1 MSKKQKYS
9 QNNDNVQQLTIWDE
23 QDDYQDSM
31 DDQGFAESSR
41 DIDDDNS
48 KRELITLK
56 LFQDVIIKQN
66 PDDSVMKDFAEYVL
80 SPLLKA
86 SIGVTAKGGK
96 WIEEKLAEPFSAV
109 IPEGRLHE
117 IPCIYEG
124 PDLAVVAKSCG
135 ISETEVIQIH
145 SEKIYHVY
153 FLGFL
158 PGFAYM
164 GLTDERITISRKEKP
179 VTIQAGDIGLA
190 GNQTGIYPSTSPGG
204 WQIIG
209 RTNTIPHFRAGDR
222 VRFIPVT
229 T

>member
-1 MSKKQKYS
+1 MNPQIYEIGDSALSIEFGNEISESVHEEVMRRFYQFQSFPLPGTLDLIPAYAS
-9 QNNDNVQQLTIWDE
+9 LTIVFDLGKVA
-23 QDDYQDSM
+23 SRF
-31 DDQGFAESSR
+31 QGLAGMK
-41 DIDDDNS
+41 N
-48 KRELITLK
+48 LIE
-56 LFQDVIIKQN
+56 
-66 PDDSVMKDFAEYVL
+66 A
-80 SPLLKA
+80 
-86 SIGVTAKGGK
+86 
-96 WIEEKLAEPFSAV
+96 KLAEPFSAV
-109 IPEGRLHE
+109 ILEGRLHE

-124 PDLAVVAKSCG
+124 PDLAAVAKSCG
-135 ISETEVIQIH
+135 LSETEVIQIH
-145 SEKIYHVY
+145 SEKTYHVY

-222 VRFIPVT
+222 VCFIPVT

>member
-1 MSKKQKYS
+1 MNPQIYEIGDSALSIEFGNEISKSVHEEVMRRFYQFQSFPLPGTLDLIPAYAS
-9 QNNDNVQQLTIWDE
+9 LTIVFDLGKVA
-23 QDDYQDSM
+23 SRF
-31 DDQGFAESSR
+31 QGLAGMK
-41 DIDDDNS
+41 N
-48 KRELITLK
+48 LIE
-56 LFQDVIIKQN
+56 
-66 PDDSVMKDFAEYVL
+66 A
-80 SPLLKA
+80 
-86 SIGVTAKGGK
+86 
-96 WIEEKLAEPFSAV
+96 KLAEPFSAV

-145 SEKIYHVY
+145 SEKTYHVY

-164 GLTDERITISRKEKP
+164 GLTDERITVSRKEKP

>member
-1 MSKKQKYS
+1 MNPQIYEIGDSALSIEFGNEISESLHKEVMRRFYQFQSFPLPGTLDLIPAYAS
-9 QNNDNVQQLTIWDE
+9 LTIVFDLGKVA
-23 QDDYQDSM
+23 SRF
-31 DDQGFAESSR
+31 QGLAGMK
-41 DIDDDNS
+41 N
-48 KRELITLK
+48 LIE
-56 LFQDVIIKQN
+56 
-66 PDDSVMKDFAEYVL
+66 A
-80 SPLLKA
+80 
-86 SIGVTAKGGK
+86 
-96 WIEEKLAEPFSAV
+96 KLAEPFSAV

-135 ISETEVIQIH
+135 LSETEVIQIH
-145 SEKIYHVY
+145 SGKTYHVY

-164 GLTDERITISRKEKP
+164 GLTDERITVSRKEKP

>member
-1 MSKKQKYS
+1 MNPQIYELGDSA
-9 QNNDNVQQLTIWDE
+9 LTIE
-23 QDDYQDSM
+23 FGNEIS
-31 DDQGFAESSR
+31 
-41 DIDDDNS
+41 
-48 KRELITLK
+48 
-56 LFQDVIIKQN
+56 
-66 PDDSVMKDFAEYVL
+66 DSVHEEVMRRFYQFQSFPLPGTLDLIPAYASLTIVFDLGKVASRFQGLAGMKSL
-80 SPLLKA
+80 
-86 SIGVTAKGGK
+86 
-96 WIEEKLAEPFSAV
+96 IEEKLAESFSAV

-124 PDLAVVAKSCG
+124 PDLASVAKSCG
-135 ISETEVIQIH
+135 LSETEVIQIH

-164 GLTDERITISRKEKP
+164 GLTDERITVSRKEKP

-209 RTNTIPHFRAGDR
+209 RTKTIPHFKAGDR

-229 T
+229 V

>member
-1 MSKKQKYS
+1 MNPQIYEIGDSALSIEFGNEISESVHEEVMRRFYQFQSFPLPGTLDLIPAYAS
-9 QNNDNVQQLTIWDE
+9 LTIVFDLGKVA
-23 QDDYQDSM
+23 SRF
-31 DDQGFAESSR
+31 QGLAG
-41 DIDDDNS
+41 
-48 KRELITLK
+48 
-56 LFQDVIIKQN
+56 
-66 PDDSVMKDFAEYVL
+66 MKSL
-80 SPLLKA
+80 
-86 SIGVTAKGGK
+86 
-96 WIEEKLAEPFSAV
+96 IEEKLAEPFSAV

-145 SEKIYHVY
+145 SEKTYHVY

-164 GLTDERITISRKEKP
+164 GLTDKRITVSRKEKP